1 VWCYRQVLI
10 NVPAMQQIPTSERM
24 RLLERR
30 QEQLEVRLRRCR
42 AAADASA
49 LPNPS
54 LGRELNDMTSV
65 LAKVR
70 AELSRLQPH

>member
-1 VWCYRQVLI
+1 LI
-10 NVPAMQQIPTSERM
+10 NVFAMQQIPTSERM
-24 RLLERR
+24 RVLEHR

-54 LGRELNDMTSV
+54 LGRELNDTSSV